1 MRLVLIGPP
10 GAGKGTQAER
20 ICREWGLVHLS
31 TGDLLRAAVA
41 AATPL
46 GKEAKGFMDRGAL
59 VPDRLVLRL
68 VRERLGGDDWPAGFL
83 LDGFP
88 RNESQAAALEKE
100 FGADV
105 LDIALLITVDEEELV
120 RRLLGRGRKDDNE
133 AVIRNRLRVYTDE
146 TSPLVARYRARGV
159 LREVDGNGSVD
170 EVARRIRR
178 ALGPHRA
185 QAGA

>member
-20 ICREWGLVHLS
+20 ICRERGLEHLS
-31 TGDLLRAAVA
+31 TGDLLRAAVTA
-41 AATPL
+41 GTPL
-46 GKEAKGFMDRGAL
+46 GKEAKGYMDRGEL

-68 VRERLGGDDWPAGFL
+68 VRERLGGDDGPAGFL

-88 RNESQAAALEKE
+88 RNESQATALEKE
-100 FGADV
+100 LGRDA
-105 LDIALLITVDEEELV
+105 LDLALLITVDEEELV

-133 AVIRNRLRVYTDE
+133 VVIRNRLRVYADE
-146 TSPLVARYRARGV
+146 TAPLVARYRGRAM
-159 LREVDGNGSVD
+159 LREVDGNGSVE

-178 ALGPHRA
+178 ALGPHKA
-185 QAGA
+185 EAGA